1 MKKLFFVIAVFISA
15 SISAQD
21 KKLKV
26 VWDLSDSD
34 TVSTAGVFRQINNAL
49 VQVPDLE
56 IEVVFHGAAIFGLMK
71 DSTIFS
77 SRIKIAKQKGVTMTV
92 CNNSMKRYKVDASQL
107 VGEATVVPSAVVE
120 LIRKQ
125 SEGWSYLKAGH

>member
-1 MKKLFFVIAVFISA
+1 MKKLLFVLAILISA
-15 SISAQD
+15 TISAQE

-26 VWDLSDSD
+26 VWDVADAD
-34 TVSTAGVFRQINNAL
+34 TTTTAGVFRQINNAL

-56 IEVVFHGAAIFGLMK
+56 IEVVFHGPAIFGLMK
-71 DSTIFS
+71 DSTTFA
-77 SRIKIAKQKGVTMTV
+77 SRIKIAKQKGVTLSV
-92 CNNSMKRYKVDASQL
+92 CNNSMKRYKVEASQL
-107 VGEATVVPSAVVE
+107 TEEATVVPSAVVE

>member
-34 TVSTAGVFRQINNAL
+34 TMSTAGVFRQINNAL

-120 LIRKQ
+120 LIKKQ

>member
-1 MKKLFFVIAVFISA
+1 MKKLFFVLAVFISA
-15 SISAQD
+15 SISAQE

-26 VWDLSDSD
+26 VWDLASAD
-34 TVSTAGVFRQINNAL
+34 TTTTAGVFRQINNAL

-107 VGEATVVPSAVVE
+107 VGEATIVPSAVVE

>member
-34 TVSTAGVFRQINNAL
+34 TMSTAGVFRQINNAL

>member
-34 TVSTAGVFRQINNAL
+34 TMSTAGVFRQINNAL
-49 VQVPDLE
+49 VQVPDLQ

-120 LIRKQ
+120 LIKKQ

>member
-1 MKKLFFVIAVFISA
+1 MKKLFFVLAVFISA

-34 TVSTAGVFRQINNAL
+34 TTSTAGVFRQINNAL

-77 SRIKIAKQKGVTMTV
+77 SRIKIAKQKGVTMAV

-107 VGEATVVPSAVVE
+107 VGEATIVPSAVVE

>member
-34 TVSTAGVFRQINNAL
+34 TMSTAGVFRQINNAL

-77 SRIKIAKQKGVTMTV
+77 SRIKIAKQKGVTMVV

>member
-1 MKKLFFVIAVFISA
+1 MKKLFFVIAVFIST
-15 SISAQD
+15 SISAQE

-34 TVSTAGVFRQINNAL
+34 TTSTAGVFRQINNAL

-77 SRIKIAKQKGVTMTV
+77 SRIKIAKQKGVTMVV

-107 VGEATVVPSAVVE
+107 VGEAIIVPSAVVE

-125 SEGWSYLKAGH
+125 AEGWSYLKAGH

>member
-34 TVSTAGVFRQINNAL
+34 TMSTAGVFRQINNAL

-77 SRIKIAKQKGVTMTV
+77 SRIKIAKQKGVTMAV

-107 VGEATVVPSAVVE
+107 VGEAIVVPSAVVE

>member
-1 MKKLFFVIAVFISA
+1 MKKLFFVLAVLISTT
-15 SISAQD
+15 ISAQE

-26 VWDLSDSD
+26 VWDVVDAD
-34 TVSTAGVFRQINNAL
+34 TTTTAAVFRQINNAL

-56 IEVVFHGAAIFGLMK
+56 IEVVFHGPAIFGLMK

-77 SRIKIAKQKGVTMTV
+77 SRIKVAKQKGVTMAV

-107 VGEATVVPSAVVE
+107 VGEAIIVPSAVVE
-120 LIRKQ
+120 LIKKQ
-125 SEGWSYLKAGH
+125 SEGWSYLKAAH